1 MYVFYTSNRN
11 LSSTFDKL
19 HGTVLMVQV
28 HLTFYV
34 LTSRKGVKFRCS
46 KSRGKKQKGIN
57 CVSLISLLLGT
68 QQKGINCVSL
78 IHKKLYRSPLPD
90 KKGRRPRSKLCF
102 HSYIYILYIL
112 SLFLLLMGEQCQ
124 GLEPLAPPG
133 RGEIIHGSPSAPHTR
148 LGSPLHA
155 LFWYH
160 LPPLPPPPCWGLLRA
175 PQLED
180 PLFQRF

>member
-1 MYVFYTSNRN
+1 MYVSYTSNRN
-11 LSSTFDKL
+11 LSSTFDEL

-102 HSYIYILYIL
+102 HSYYTITSWASAGASGLKTVFCCHRAWILDDAQSKSRNIMINELLCCPENEWL
-112 SLFLLLMGEQCQ
+112 S
-124 GLEPLAPPG
+124 
-133 RGEIIHGSPSAPHTR
+133 
-148 LGSPLHA
+148 
-155 LFWYH
+155 
-160 LPPLPPPPCWGLLRA
+160 
-175 PQLED
+175 
-180 PLFQRF
+180 

>member
-102 HSYIYILYIL
+102 PHST
-112 SLFLLLMGEQCQ
+112 SSTEQCTEQ
-124 GLEPLAPPG
+124 CTTTKN
-133 RGEIIHGSPSAPHTR
+133 IQNT
-148 LGSPLHA
+148 
-155 LFWYH
+155 YK
-160 LPPLPPPPCWGLLRA
+160 
-175 PQLED
+175 Q
-180 PLFQRF
+180 